1 MDDRAELAD
10 ATMWDGSLHS
20 GSLGTFMNRPRVA
33 ATSAALRAAGATVAV
48 LGFPWDGT
56 CISRPGT
63 QLGPRGLREAS
74 EQFLPY
80 NASTNVDLAQSF
92 NIVDCGDVPVV
103 PGNPALTQERAEA
116 ITSQILAA
124 DVIPLILGGEHS
136 ITIGP
141 SRAFAKKFKRC
152 AMVHFDTH
160 FDTAESVAGEPL
172 SHCCPIARAVDAGF
186 NPRKIVTIGPSGW
199 LNPRSELEY
208 TRSHGIALFALDDV
222 WSLGPRVVAERT
234 RSVIGGDVD
243 AVYLTVDIDVL
254 DAAYA
259 PGTGVPTPCGMTSR
273 EILAIISGL
282 RGLPIRA
289 VDLAEVSPPWDHS
302 GITARLGVRILL
314 EALAAISYGSV
325 PTRSLP
331 TQSLLS

>member
-1 MDDRAELAD
+1 MSVEAPVAD
-10 ATMWDGSLHS
+10 ATMWEGSLHS

-33 ATSAALRAAGATVAV
+33 PDATLLRAAGATVGV

-63 QLGPRGLREAS
+63 QMGPRGLREAS

-80 NASTNVDLAQSF
+80 NANTGVDLTKSF
-92 NIVDCGDVPVV
+92 NIVDCGDIAVV
-103 PGNPALTQERAEA
+103 PGNPAATQARAEA
-116 ITSQILAA
+116 ATAQILAA
-124 DVIPLILGGEHS
+124 DAIPVILGGEHS

-141 SRAFAKKFKRC
+141 SRAFARKYRRC
-152 AMVHFDTH
+152 GMVHFDTH
-160 FDTAESVAGEPL
+160 LDTAESVGGETL
-172 SHCCPIARAVDAGF
+172 SHCCPIARAVDAGID
-186 NPRKIVTIGPSGW
+186 PKRIVTIGPSGW

-208 TRSHGIALFALDDV
+208 TMSHGITLFALEDV
-222 WSLGPRVVAERT
+222 WTLGTQAIAERT
-234 RSVIGGDVD
+234 RAAIGDVD

-273 EILAIISGL
+273 EILAIIAGL

-289 VDLAEVSPPWDHS
+289 VDLAEVSPPWDHA

-314 EALAAISYGSV
+314 EALATISHGHG
-325 PTRSLP
+325 
-331 TQSLLS
+331 

>member
-1 MDDRAELAD
+1 MDDKAAATD
-10 ATMWDGSLHS
+10 ATMWGGSLHS
-20 GSLGTFMNRPRVA
+20 GSLGTFMNQPRVA
-33 ATSAALRAAGATVAV
+33 PTSAALRAAGATVGI

-63 QLGPRGLREAS
+63 QMGPRGLREAS
-74 EQFLPY
+74 EQFLLY
-80 NASTNVDLAQSF
+80 NAITDVDLAKSF

-103 PGNPALTQERAEA
+103 PGNPAVTQERAEA
-116 ITSQILAA
+116 LTAQILGA
-124 DVIPLILGGEHS
+124 DAIPIILGGEHS

-152 AMVHFDTH
+152 GMVHFDTH
-160 FDTAESVAGEPL
+160 FDTAESVGGESL

-186 NPRKIVTIGPSGW
+186 NPKKIVTIGPSGW
-199 LNPRSELEY
+199 LNPRSEMEY
-208 TRSHGIALFALDDV
+208 TKSHGITLFALEDV
-222 WSLGPRVVAERT
+222 WALGPQVVAERT
-234 RSVIGGDVD
+234 RSAIGDDVD

-273 EILAIISGL
+273 EILAIIGGL

-289 VDLAEVSPPWDHS
+289 VDLAEVSPPWDHP

-314 EALAAISYGSV
+314 EALSAIAFRGE
-325 PTRSLP
+325 RARN
-331 TQSLLS
+331 